1 MAKSA
6 RSKVKRRLRNCR
18 AEHLYQTV
26 GKQKLIQMNGR
37 LMDPTYDMKK
47 EYAPAKNAFLEPNNP
62 NAVFPQTAKPV
73 IMDFRMHKM
82 ENGGLAA
89 VNVFRK
95 HLSANS
101 TKSKWATVSLN
112 AEEVAIRDGLAKAE
126 AEAIEVDE
134 KPTQVKSSK
143 ITVAELTEMTDKLKI
158 AKKKK
163 SSSDVEMKEA
173 APKISIKS
181 KGIRKKIHCKKSQRL
196 TRF

>member
-1 MAKSA
+1 
-6 RSKVKRRLRNCR
+6 
-18 AEHLYQTV
+18 
-26 GKQKLIQMNGR
+26 
-37 LMDPTYDMKK
+37 
-47 EYAPAKNAFLEPNNP
+47 
-62 NAVFPQTAKPV
+62 
-73 IMDFRMHKM
+73 MHKM

-101 TKSKWATVSLN
+101 TKSKWATVSLT

-126 AEAIEVDE
+126 SEAIEVEE

-163 SSSDVEMKEA
+163 NKGDVEMKEA
-173 APKISIKS
+173 IPVISIKS
-181 KGIRKKIHCKKSQRL
+181 KGIRKKIHCKKSQKLVRY
-196 TRF
+196 